1 MGEVYLAHD
10 PRLERQVAIKR
21 IRAGSGSDPSRRA
34 RFLREARLAAGLG
47 HPSIVQV
54 YDLLGEEGTD
64 NIVMEYVAGP
74 TLHEVL
80 RHDALPL
87 DEGLMIAIAIAEGLS
102 YAHRRGVLHRDLK
115 AENVLLTPEGQP
127 RIADFGIARRL
138 PAEGE
143 GDEPLTRE
151 GAILGTP
158 RAMSPEQ
165 ACGDPL
171 SARSDLFSFGILL
184 YEIFTGRSP
193 FLAESG
199 AETIRRV
206 LQHRPPPLREAS
218 PGLPPALSNIVEDL
232 LEKDPVLRPRDAN
245 EVAGRL
251 RDLLTGGSRGPADAD
266 ATLMATGQLAA
277 APAAGQGTPIV
288 PAMPLPLDA
297 ASSSAAGRS
306 RRWLAGLLA
315 VAVLALA
322 SVVAFRL
329 FARAGAG
336 RILHVAVAAPR
347 FQAGPPGEKAAFL
360 AFALR
365 GALQSGLASLDGVFP
380 KSLAEVDAVSGTPVE
395 VARALA
401 ADEVVE
407 TGFACQGGS
416 CTLDIARL
424 REDGA
429 ASWNGRIEVPLGD
442 PLTAARA
449 VDVLLREAYAERK
462 PRPGIPQLRVS
473 REDYAE
479 YLEVWRALAQR
490 PAGDAAPLLERLAA
504 VRGSSPDLLDAWLLE
519 VTILVNRFA
528 ASRDPALLARA
539 SELLEG
545 AQARAPG
552 HPEVWY
558 RRAYVKTLAD
568 SPADAEPA
576 LEAFER
582 QAPGDVRVL
591 DLRARLRERQ
601 GRPEEALKAA
611 REAAERQPSWV
622 RLQELANL
630 EWRQGETGAAR
641 RTLGRLLAGFPGNER
656 GRQLLALLELTHGDP
671 ARAAGL
677 YQELSARSPD
687 PGLLVNLGIARM
699 LLKDYDGAA
708 KAIERAVAMDGS
720 GSYLY
725 LLNLAEARRLQGRQ
739 AEAEALF
746 LRVLDL
752 SAADPSPE
760 DWQRLTVRAQA
771 FAHLGERRAAVT
783 EIQEALRLAP
793 RNGQAA
799 FEAALVYA
807 LVGDH
812 TAALVNAERARD
824 LGFEAPAWFRL
835 PWFEP
840 LFNDPAFRRLA
851 QAEQTL

>member
-1 MGEVYLAHD
+1 MGEVYLAYD
-10 PRLERQVAIKR
+10 PRLEREVAIKR
-21 IRAGSGSDPSRRA
+21 VRAERGSEPERRA
-34 RFLREARLAAGLG
+34 RFLREARVVAGLG

-54 YDLLGEEGTD
+54 YDLLSEEGTD

-87 DEGLMIAIAIAEGLS
+87 DEGLSIAVSVAEGLS

-115 AENVLLTPEGQP
+115 AENVLLTPEGHAK
-127 RIADFGIARRL
+127 IADFGIARRL
-138 PAEGE
+138 PGEGE
-143 GDEPLTRE
+143 GDEELTRE

-171 SARSDLFSFGILL
+171 SVRSDLFSFGILL

-199 AETIRRV
+199 AETLRRV
-206 LQHRPPPLREAS
+206 LQHRPPPLREVN

-251 RDLLTGGSRGPADAD
+251 RELVAGGAKDPAD
-266 ATLMATGQLAA
+266 ATLMASVEGTPV
-277 APAAGQGTPIV
+277 APAL
-288 PAMPLPLDA
+288 PLPLPAA
-297 ASSSAAGRS
+297 ASSSGRS
-306 RRWLAGLLA
+306 RRPAA
-315 VAVLALA
+315 AALALA
-322 SVVAFRL
+322 VLILAGFAAFHL
-329 FARAGAG
+329 LAGPG
-336 RILHVAVAAPR
+336 TLQVAVTAPR
-347 FQAGPPGEKAAFL
+347 FEAGPPDEKAAFL

-380 KSLAEVDAVSGTPVE
+380 KSAAEVDAVSGAPVE
-395 VARALA
+395 VARAVA
-401 ADEVVE
+401 ADEVIE

-416 CTLDIARL
+416 CTLDVARL
-424 REDGA
+424 RRDGA
-429 ASWNGRIEVPLGD
+429 AAWNGRIEVPLDD

-462 PRPGIPQLRVS
+462 PRPGIPRPRVS
-473 REDYAE
+473 PADYAR
-479 YLEVWRALAQR
+479 YLAVQR
-490 PAGDAAPLLERLAA
+490 ELSQGSGGDPAPLLERLAA
-504 VRGSSPDLLDAWLLE
+504 VRRSSPDLLDAWLLE

-539 SELLEG
+539 SELLDQ
-545 AQARAPG
+545 AQERAPG
-552 HPEVWY
+552 HPEIWY
-558 RRAYVKTLAD
+558 RRAYVKTLAGP
-568 SPADAEPA
+568 PAEAEPA

-601 GRPEEALKAA
+601 GRPEEALEAA
-611 REAAERQPSWV
+611 REAAARQPSWV

-630 EWRQGETGAAR
+630 EWRQGEVGAAR
-641 RTLGRLLAGFPGNER
+641 QSLDRLLAAFPGNQR

-671 ARAAGL
+671 ARAARL
-677 YQELSARSPD
+677 YQELAAGSAD
-687 PGLLVNLGIARM
+687 PGLLVNLGVARM

-708 KAIERAVAMDGS
+708 RAIERAVAADGG
-720 GSYLY
+720 GSYFF
-725 LLNLAEARRLQGRQ
+725 LLNLAETRRLQGRK
-739 AEAEALF
+739 AEADALF
-746 LRVLDL
+746 RKVLDL

-771 FAHLGERRAAVT
+771 FAHLGDRRAAVS
-783 EIQEALRLAP
+783 ELQEALRLAP
-793 RNGQAA
+793 RSGQAA

-807 LVGDH
+807 LVGDR
-812 TAALVNAERARD
+812 TAAVVNAGRARD

-840 LFNDPAFRRLA
+840 LLADPEFRRLA
-851 QAEQTL
+851 QTAQTL